1 MERQSIYRVK
11 NDLPG
16 LFASAFPDSLT
27 GLKMRET
34 GHPSNKLVN
43 CAVRGSLNTARE
55 AYAQLQLLT
64 GGRSSAATL
73 ASQIALFDVLLV
85 RISGIRTGFAA
96 DIQHV
101 RVTPQASDR
110 NG

>member
-1 MERQSIYRVK
+1 
-11 NDLPG
+11 
-16 LFASAFPDSLT
+16 
-27 GLKMRET
+27 MRET
-34 GHPSNKLVN
+34 GHFSKEIVN

-55 AYAQLQLLT
+55 AYSQLQLLS

-73 ASQIALFDVLLV
+73 ASQIELFDLLLV
-85 RISGIRTGFAA
+85 GISGIRTGFAA

-101 RVTPQASDR
+101 RVTPQASDL